1 MADMFM
7 LGAWFEPEPDPFV
20 VFAGIDMEPMAVE
33 PDPVDPD
40 HVDPDPVDPAATVAA
55 GFEGAVGA
63 AAEETDAATG

>member
-1 MADMFM
+1 MFM

-33 PDPVDPD
+33 PDPVDP
-40 HVDPDPVDPAATVAA
+40 AATVAA
-55 GFEGAVGA
+55 GFDGAVGA

>member
-1 MADMFM
+1 MFM

-33 PDPVDPD
+33 PDPVE
-40 HVDPDPVDPAATVAA
+40 PDPVDPAATAAA
-55 GFEGAVGA
+55 GFDGAVGA